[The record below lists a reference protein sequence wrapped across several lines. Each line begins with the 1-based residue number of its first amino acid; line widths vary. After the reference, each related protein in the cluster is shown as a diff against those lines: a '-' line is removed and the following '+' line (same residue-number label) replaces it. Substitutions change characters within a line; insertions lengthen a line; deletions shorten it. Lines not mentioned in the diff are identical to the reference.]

1 MSEFRERRF
10 TSQDGLSLY
19 YRDYGDPLAAATPVL
34 CLPGL
39 ARNSKDFHRVA
50 RRLSPRRRVICLDY
64 RGRGQS
70 DYDPDPRRYD
80 PATYLGDVHH
90 LLAAA
95 GVHRVAVIGTSLGGL
110 LATGMGAAMP
120 TVLAGVAMN
129 DVGPDVPR
137 DGLGRIITYLS
148 QENPLPDWETA
159 VAEMQRMLPTLSF
172 RTHEE
177 WLYAAQATWRACD
190 DGMLRFDWDPRIIDS
205 IRDNKP
211 VQDLWPLFRS
221 LRHLPVLVVRGGV
234 SDVLSAATLDRMAQV
249 HPNLQRITLE
259 GVGHTPSLFE
269 PESETAID
277 RWLKAIDEA
286 AANRPA

>member
-19 YRDYGDPLAAATPVL
+19 YRDYGDPLATATPVL

-50 RRLSPRRRVICLDY
+50 VRLSAQRRVICPDY

-70 DYDPDPRRYD
+70 DYDPNPRRYE
-80 PATYLGDVHH
+80 PPTYLGDIHH

-95 GVHRVAVIGTSLGGL
+95 GIHRVAVVGTSLGGL

-120 TVLAGVAMN
+120 TVLAGVVMN
-129 DVGPDVPR
+129 DVGPDVGR
-137 DGLGRIITYLS
+137 DGLGRIIEYLS
-148 QENPLPDWETA
+148 RDTPLPDWETA
-159 VAEMQRMLPTLSF
+159 VAELQRMVPTLSF

-190 DGMLRFDWDPRIIDS
+190 DGMLRFDWDPRIIDP

-211 VQDLWPLFRS
+211 LPDLWPLFRS
-221 LRHLPVLVVRGGV
+221 LRRLPVLAIRGGV
-234 SDVLSAATLDRMAQV
+234 SEVLSEATFDRMARE
-249 HPNLQRITLE
+249 HPNLQRLCLD
-259 GVGHTPSLFE
+259 GVGHAPSLFE
-269 PESETAID
+269 PESAAAID
-277 RWLKAIDEA
+277 RWLEGV
-286 AANRPA
+286 R